1 MIVVFGFKFMRR
13 EKVDTHESANLGFCY
28 TLVDF

>member
-1 MIVVFGFKFMRR
+1 MIVVFGFKFMR
-13 EKVDTHESANLGFCY
+13 EKVDTHESANLGSCY